1 MQRPTGVVLIAALYF
16 LGGAFAVLAGLA
28 AFFIGGAFLMRA
40 TALGLPVSGIAGGI
54 GTILGVI
61 LIVTGV
67 LALIIAIGLIGM
79 KGWARVIAMVLAA
92 IFAVLGVFHIFLLM
106 LHFMMVR
113 VFFALVRVV
122 INALILWYLNQPGV
136 KQAFSA

>member
-1 MQRPTGVVLIAALYF
+1 MQRPAGVVLIAALYIIGGVF
-16 LGGAFAVLAGLA
+16 ALLGGLA
-28 AFFIGGAFLMRA
+28 AFFIGGAFLTRA

-54 GTILGVI
+54 GTMLGVI
-61 LIVTGV
+61 LIVIGV

-79 KGWARVIAMVLAA
+79 KGWARAIAMVLAA
-92 IFAVLGVFHIFLLM
+92 IFAILGIFHIFVLM
-106 LHFMMVR
+106 MHFMMVR
-113 VFFALVRVV
+113 VFFVLVRVV